1 MMISGSIGCLLILFF
16 LVYCALEDLR
26 AMSVSVLAYL
36 VMAASEL
43 GWYFLRLIRG
53 GGADWRGLLLGTLP
67 GLFLILLSILSSS
80 AIGMGDGLFFLLIGT
95 AAGLPLTLLL
105 TVCTFC
111 LSAVWSLGVIVLRQ
125 LRGLPRNPQF
135 IPLLPFTL
143 FPALLWCVQNGVVA
157 GGPV

>member
-1 MMISGSIGCLLILFF
+1 MMISGSIGCGLVLLF

-26 AMSVSVLAYL
+26 AMSVSALAFL
-36 VMAASEL
+36 AMAVSEL
-43 GWYFLRLIRG
+43 SWYLYRLCRG

-67 GLFLILLSILSSS
+67 GLCLILLSILSSS
-80 AIGMGDGLFFLLIGT
+80 AIGMGDGIFFLLIGT

-105 TVCTFC
+105 MVCTFC

-125 LRGLPRNPQF
+125 LRGMPRNPQF

-143 FPALLWCVQNGVVA
+143 FPALLWCVQAGVIA
-157 GGPV
+157 GVPV

>member
-26 AMSVSVLAYL
+26 DMSVSVLAFL
-36 VMAASEL
+36 AMAVSEL
-43 GWYFLRLIRG
+43 GWYLLRLFRG
-53 GGADWRGLLLGTLP
+53 GVTDWRGLLLGTLP

-95 AAGLPLTLLL
+95 AAGLPLTLML

-111 LSAVWSLGVIVLRQ
+111 LSAVWSLAVIVLRQ

-143 FPALLWCVQNGVVA
+143 FPALLWCVQNSVVA
-157 GGPV
+157 GVAV